1 MKLELETNNLN
12 QYLAATDVVDY
23 DALNIQAVAEDLS
36 KTTNNKIDLAKIVY
50 EYVRDTIPH
59 SFDINGDIV
68 TCEASEVLKH
78 KQGICYAKSHL
89 LAALLRYLQIPTGFC
104 YQKLI
109 LDDANKSL
117 MALHGLNAIYLES
130 LDKWIRVDAR
140 GNKPGVNAEFNLERE
155 VLAFPV
161 REEDQEVDFPTVYS
175 QPNEKVV
182 AALRSSKNR
191 QELIINLPADL

>member
-1 MKLELETNNLN
+1 MKLQLETNDLN
-12 QYLAATDVVDY
+12 QYLVATDVIDY
-23 DALNIQAVAEDLS
+23 EHKNIQAVAEDLA
-36 KTTNNKIDLAKIVY
+36 KTTNNQIDLAKTVY
-50 EYVRDTIPH
+50 EYVRDTIAH

-68 TCEASEVLKH
+68 TCESSAVLKY

-109 LDDANKSL
+109 LDDADKSL
-117 MALHGLNAIYLES
+117 LTLHGLNAIYLGS

-140 GNKPGVNAEFNLERE
+140 GNKAGVKAEFNLERE
-155 VLAFPV
+155 FLAYLV
-161 REEDQEVDFPTVYS
+161 REEEQEIDFPTVFS

-182 AALRSSKNR
+182 AALRISKNR
-191 QELIINLPADL
+191 QELIANLPDEL

>member
-1 MKLELETNNLN
+1 MKLELETNDFN
-12 QYLAATDVVDY
+12 QYLAATDVIDY
-23 DALNIQAVAEDLS
+23 DALNIQAVAEGLA
-36 KTTNNKIDLAKIVY
+36 KTTNNKIDLAKTVY

-68 TCEASEVLKH
+68 TCEASNVLKH

-89 LAALLRYLQIPTGFC
+89 LAALLRYIEIPTGFC

-109 LDDANKSL
+109 LDDADKSV
-117 MALHGLNAIYLES
+117 MTLHGLNAIYLES

-140 GNKPGVNAEFNLERE
+140 GNKAGVNAEFNLERE

-161 REEDQEVDFPTVYS
+161 RIEDQEVDFPTVYS

-182 AALRSSKNR
+182 AALRNSKNR
-191 QELIINLPADL
+191 QELITNLPDSL